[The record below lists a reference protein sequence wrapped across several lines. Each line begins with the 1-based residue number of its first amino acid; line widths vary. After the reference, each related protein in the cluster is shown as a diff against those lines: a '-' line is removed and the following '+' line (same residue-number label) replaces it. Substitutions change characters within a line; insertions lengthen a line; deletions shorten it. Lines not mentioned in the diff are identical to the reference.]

1 MFLKIVLKY
10 DKIITKLMGWT
21 MKYIIYG
28 STSKHKDMTKRYEYS
43 TREEAEEQV
52 ERMRT
57 KYVKI
62 VEIPDLREGYIL
74 KKQGEIFGIIE
85 KETDYTYFINKP
97 DKDDDLLT
105 PFCKENMEKYFLE
118 EHFDPVEEY
127 I

>member
-1 MFLKIVLKY
+1 
-10 DKIITKLMGWT
+10 MGWI

-28 STSKHKDMTKRYEYS
+28 STSKNKAMTKRYEYK
-43 TREEAEEQV
+43 TRKEAEEQV

-57 KYVKI
+57 KHVKI

-74 KKQGEIFGIIE
+74 KKQGEVFGVIE

-105 PFCKENMEKYFLE
+105 PFCKENMEQYFLE